1 MKSTLLDREFNKFR
15 DGSNGEAVAV
25 TYDGTSPMP
34 VDTSGVDWDEIV
46 TTFPSDREEL
56 YTYKKGSVTVQTVF
70 VEYEANNK
78 KNIVYINK
86 TRL

>member
-15 DGSNGEAVAV
+15 DGGNGEAVAV

-46 TTFPSDREEL
+46 TTFPSDYQEL